1 MATNTTITSGN
12 FNSKLATWI
21 KSASS
26 MRQGAQD
33 ILVFGMEIYAGKGDT
48 GYLTRLYQA
57 ACQVKGLNAKQ
68 MADYIR
74 AYANVTLSKA
84 ADGQWVF
91 KKNAK
96 GAAVVKPLD
105 VVWWEHGR
113 TKREASNKVM
123 VFNRIVTIA
132 NAIES
137 AMEDPAT
144 VIELADVDAALAK
157 LQAVIA
163 KAKRAHL
170 TLVEK
175 AA

>member
-1 MATNTTITSGN
+1 MATNATITSRN
-12 FNSKLATWI
+12 FNSKLESWI
-21 KSASS
+21 NSTTS

-33 ILVFGMEIYAGKGDT
+33 ILVFGFSVYAEHGDA

-57 ACQVKGLNAKQ
+57 ACQIRGLNAKQ

-74 AYANVTLSKA
+74 AYANVSLSKA

-91 KKNAK
+91 KKASK
-96 GAAVVKPLD
+96 GPAEVKALD
-105 VVWWEHGR
+105 TVWWEFGKA
-113 TKREASNKVM
+113 KREPSNKIM
-123 VFNRIVTIA
+123 AFNRIAAVA
-132 NAIES
+132 NALEAALDDS
-137 AMEDPAT
+137 NMS
-144 VIELADVDAALAK
+144 IELADVDAALAK
-157 LQAVIA
+157 LQDVIA

>member
-1 MATNTTITSGN
+1 MAASTTITTSN
-12 FNSKLATWI
+12 FNNKLESWL
-21 KSASS
+21 KSAST

-33 ILVFGMEIYAGKGDT
+33 IIVFGMEIYAEKGDT

-57 ACQVKGLNAKQ
+57 ACQVKGLNAKL

-74 AYANVTLSKA
+74 AYANVQLAKA
-84 ADGQWVF
+84 DDGQWVF
-91 KKNAK
+91 KKAAK

-105 VVWWEHGR
+105 VVWWEYGKA
-113 TKREASNKVM
+113 KREANTKVL
-123 VFNRIVTIA
+123 VFNRIVAVA

-137 AMEDPAT
+137 AIEDPAT
-144 VIELADVDAALAK
+144 VVELADVDAALSK

-163 KAKRAHL
+163 KAKRARL
-170 TLVEK
+170 TVVEK

>member
-1 MATNTTITSGN
+1 MATNATITTTN
-12 FNSKLATWI
+12 FNSKLASWLKT
-21 KSASS
+21 ASS
-26 MRQGAQD
+26 MRQGAQE
-33 ILVFGMEIYAGKGDT
+33 IIVFGMEIYAEKGDT

-91 KKNAK
+91 KKASK

-105 VVWWEHGR
+105 VVWWEYGK
-113 TKREASNKVM
+113 TKREVNNKVM

-137 AMEDPAT
+137 AIEDPAT

>member
-1 MATNTTITSGN
+1 MHNITTSN
-12 FNSKLATWI
+12 FSSKLTAWL
-21 KSASS
+21 KSTTS

-33 ILVFGMEIYAGKGDT
+33 IIVFGMEIYAEKGDT

-57 ACQVKGLNAKQ
+57 ACQIKGLNAKL
-68 MADYIR
+68 MADYVR
-74 AYANVTLSKA
+74 AYANVSLSKA

-91 KKNAK
+91 KKANK
-96 GAAVVKPLD
+96 GQAEVKSLD
-105 VVWWEHGR
+105 TVWWEYGK

-123 VFNRIVTIA
+123 AFSRIVAVA
-132 NAIES
+132 NALEKALDDSSIS
-137 AMEDPAT
+137 
-144 VIELADVDAALAK
+144 IELVDVDAALAK

-170 TLVEK
+170 TLVER

>member
-91 KKNAK
+91 KKSAK
-96 GAAVVKPLD
+96 GPSEVKPLD

-123 VFNRIVTIA
+123 VFNRIVSIA
-132 NAIES
+132 NTLEA
-137 AMEDPAT
+137 AMEDSN
-144 VIELADVDAALAK
+144 VSIELADVDAALAK

>member
-1 MATNTTITSGN
+1 MAASTTITSGN
-12 FNSKLATWI
+12 FNSKLASWL
-21 KSASS
+21 KSAST

-33 ILVFGMEIYAGKGDT
+33 ILAFGMEVYAGKGDT

-105 VVWWEHGR
+105 VVWWEYGK

-123 VFNRIVTIA
+123 AFSRIVAVA
-132 NAIES
+132 NALEKALDDS
-137 AMEDPAT
+137 DMN
-144 VIELADVDAALAK
+144 IELADVDAALAK

-163 KAKRAHL
+163 KAKRARL
-170 TLVEK
+170 TVVEK

>member
-1 MATNTTITSGN
+1 MTTITTSN
-12 FNSKLATWI
+12 FSTKLASWI
-21 KSASS
+21 KSSTS

-33 ILVFGMEIYAGKGDT
+33 IIAFGMEVYAGKGDT

-57 ACQVKGLNAKQ
+57 ACQVKGLNAKL

-74 AYANVTLSKA
+74 AYANVQLAKVD
-84 ADGQWVF
+84 DGQWVF

-96 GAAVVKPLD
+96 GAAEVKPLD
-105 VVWWEHGR
+105 VVWWEYGKN
-113 TKREASNKVM
+113 KREANNKVM
-123 VFNRIVTIA
+123 VFNRIVSIA
-132 NAIES
+132 NTLEAALDDS
-137 AMEDPAT
+137 NMS
-144 VIELADVDAALAK
+144 IELADVDAALAK

>member
-1 MATNTTITSGN
+1 
-12 FNSKLATWI
+12 
-21 KSASS
+21 
-26 MRQGAQD
+26 
-33 ILVFGMEIYAGKGDT
+33 
-48 GYLTRLYQA
+48 
-57 ACQVKGLNAKQ
+57 

-74 AYANVTLSKA
+74 AYANVRLAKVD
-84 ADGQWVF
+84 DGQWVF
-91 KKNAK
+91 KKSAK
-96 GAAVVKPLD
+96 GPSEVKPLD
-105 VVWWEHGR
+105 VVWWEFGKA
-113 TKREASNKVM
+113 KREPSNKVM
-123 VFNRIVTIA
+123 VFNRIAAVA

-137 AMEDPAT
+137 AIEDPAT

>member
-1 MATNTTITSGN
+1 MATNATITTSN
-12 FNSKLATWI
+12 FNSKLASWI

-33 ILVFGMEIYAGKGDT
+33 ILVFGFSVYAEHGDA

-57 ACQVKGLNAKQ
+57 ACQIRGLNAKQ

-91 KKNAK
+91 KKASK
-96 GAAVVKPLD
+96 GAAEVKALD
-105 VVWWEHGR
+105 TVWWEYGR
-113 TKREASNKVM
+113 PKQEATTEFKA
-123 VFNRIVTIA
+123 FARIVAVA
-132 NAIES
+132 NALEKALDDS
-137 AMEDPAT
+137 N
-144 VIELADVDAALAK
+144 VSIELADVDAALAK
-157 LQAVIA
+157 LQTVIA
-163 KAKRAHL
+163 KAKRARM

>member
-1 MATNTTITSGN
+1 MATNATITTSN
-12 FNSKLATWI
+12 FSAKLTAWL
-21 KSASS
+21 KSTTS

-33 ILVFGMEIYAGKGDT
+33 IIAFGMSVYAERGDS

-57 ACQVKGLNAKQ
+57 ACQIKGLNAKL

-74 AYANVTLSKA
+74 AYANVQLSKA

-91 KKNAK
+91 KKAAK
-96 GAAVVKPLD
+96 GPAEVKALD
-105 VVWWEHGR
+105 TVWWEFGKA
-113 TKREASNKVM
+113 KREPSNKVM
-123 VFNRIVTIA
+123 VFNRIVSIA
-132 NAIES
+132 NTLEAALDDS
-137 AMEDPAT
+137 NMS
-144 VIELADVDAALAK
+144 IELADVDAALAK